1 MDIDSTESVVEGQPA
16 PDFTLPTTG
25 GQEVT
30 LSSLRGRP
38 VVLYFYPADDTPG
51 CTTQACDLRDMH
63 AQITDSNAVVLG
75 VSPDDIAS
83 HGRFAAKFGLPF
95 QLLSDPDHAVSTTYG
110 TWKEREAY
118 GKRFWGIERSTFII
132 APDGTVRHA
141 WRKVKAVGHADRVID
156 ALHEMEHEAPA
167 TA

>member
-1 MDIDSTESVVEGQPA
+1 MDTETTESVVEGRPA

-63 AQITDSNAVVLG
+63 VQITDSNALVLG
-75 VSPDDIAS
+75 VSPDDIQS
-83 HGRFAAKFGLPF
+83 HQRFAAKFGLPF
-95 QLLSDPDHAVSTTYG
+95 QLLSDTDHAVSTAYG
-110 TWKEREAY
+110 VWKEREAY

-132 APDGTVRHA
+132 APDGTVRHT
-141 WRKVKAVGHADRVID
+141 WRRVKAVGHAERVIE
-156 ALHEMEHEAPA
+156 ALREMEQGAPA
-167 TA
+167 PA